1 MTSHIFRW
9 FHHPQISEVRA
20 PGRWGCGGPPRQ
32 SSSRGDPGG
41 PRGTQ
46 GGPENCC
53 WRTSCWFTRLRSFT
67 FLWCF
72 FFSWDV
78 NFCLFFRQ
86 SSPLKTQTAIR
97 IPFSR
102 ASDFDVS
109 WSLLRM
115 WLLTVYA
122 PVALTSPLLL
132 VKPSCFLIEMQL
144 VEQNRYAVSEMSGS

>member
-41 PRGTQ
+41 PRGVRRIVV
-46 GGPENCC
+46 GEHLVDSLDWGH
-53 WRTSCWFTRLRSFT
+53 SLFFDV
-67 FLWCF
+67 